1 MNNWLGFPLTDRSHT
16 AFDLAV
22 LANLNNIVA
31 GFIHE
36 GSREL
41 KWTDNLIY
49 RWLAVYSHAIS
60 DHFILMPLLVSSF
73 SARCFSRIL
82 LFLLLLVPVWEV
94 FYAFVIPIQPHV
106 SCQKMTGMKK
116 REREGRREYGCQ
128 CWVVDFVLLPYFTE
142 ALAIS
147 CTFSLFDIFYGLH
160 TFRVLY
166 ISITWIIK
174 LVPISALNW
183 SSQLS
188 AYSFKKCQ
196 SLLTWNLSEH
206 QDD

>member
-31 GFIHE
+31 GFSHE

-94 FYAFVIPIQPHV
+94 FYAFVILIQLHV
-106 SCQKMTGMKK
+106 SCQNLTGMEEK
-116 REREGRREYGCQ
+116 RGREGLWLSMLGRWFCVFTLFSWSIGN
-128 CWVVDFVLLPYFTE
+128 VLHIQLYLTCF
-142 ALAIS
+142 IS
-147 CTFSLFDIFYGLH
+147 PSLNSTRANL
-160 TFRVLY
+160 
-166 ISITWIIK
+166 ISTK
-174 LVPISALNW
+174 
-183 SSQLS
+183 
-188 AYSFKKCQ
+188 
-196 SLLTWNLSEH
+196 
-206 QDD
+206 